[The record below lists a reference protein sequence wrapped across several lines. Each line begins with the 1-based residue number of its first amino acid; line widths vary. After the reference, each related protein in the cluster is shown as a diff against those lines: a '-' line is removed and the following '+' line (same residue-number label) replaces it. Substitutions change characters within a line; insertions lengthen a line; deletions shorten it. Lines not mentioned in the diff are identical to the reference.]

1 MTPLID
7 VFTFENSSFK
17 IQIIPRYIGAFD
29 GRLVR
34 FLNTF
39 IKSIYKKCFNKPDD
53 QTFSG
58 DESPEFQ
65 RE

>member
-29 GRLVR
+29 GRLVS
-34 FLNTF
+34 F
-39 IKSIYKKCFNKPDD
+39 IYILLYCIRYTAD
-53 QTFSG
+53 
-58 DESPEFQ
+58 
-65 RE
+65 RIHL

>member
-34 FLNTF
+34 FLN
-39 IKSIYKKCFNKPDD
+39 IYKRCFKKPDD

-65 RE
+65 RK